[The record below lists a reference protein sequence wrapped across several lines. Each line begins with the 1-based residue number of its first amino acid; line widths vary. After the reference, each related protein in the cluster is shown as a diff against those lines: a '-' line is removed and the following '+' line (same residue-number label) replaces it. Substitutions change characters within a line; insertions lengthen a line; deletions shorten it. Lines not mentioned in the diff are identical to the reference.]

1 MEKRFLSVF
10 NTFTRK
16 YERIEVTDEVYR
28 GYMQS
33 EWNMKDNDHSFY
45 QHQIQFSALIG
56 NKDQAFENF
65 KEFMG
70 LTQDTEDEVEK
81 NELYDALHKAL
92 KIMQSN
98 LGCIYLSTESGGLD
112 ALDTNRNLIET
123 GTVLMLNA
131 DGGTE
136 YSGTIEK
143 LTSHGTL
150 SQS

>member
-1 MEKRFLSVF
+1 MEKRFLNVF

-56 NKDQAFENF
+56 NKDEAFENF
-65 KEFMG
+65 KEFME

-81 NELYDALHKAL
+81 KELYDALHKAL
-92 KIMQSN
+92 KELDPEEQLLIKMLFYDRKTERECAAVFGISQKN
-98 LGCIYLSTESGGLD
+98 LHKKK
-112 ALDTNRNLIET
+112 
-123 GTVLMLNA
+123 VLVLCKLN
-131 DGGTE
+131 
-136 YSGTIEK
+136 K
-143 LTSHGTL
+143 LL
-150 SQS
+150 KNFII